1 MGLQMLG
8 TEYLRMM
15 RKAGSLVGVLSLS
28 LVVIWG
34 SGCSSTS
41 DTLEVGGQIGVM
53 DFQRVLD
60 QTEAGKTVTESLNA
74 FMKERQALVELEQRE
89 LRQLENEILAQGSV
103 LSETARKQREETF
116 RRRMV
121 KYQQKVADLNK
132 EVQEK
137 QKDLLQGFRQSV
149 EEVIAEIARTG
160 GLLIVVEY
168 GKGTTTLY
176 HQPKLDITDQ
186 VILELDRR

>member
-1 MGLQMLG
+1 
-8 TEYLRMM
+8 MM
-15 RKAGSLVGVLSLS
+15 KKAGSLLWVLSFS
-28 LVVIWG
+28 MLVSWG

-41 DTLEVGGQIGVM
+41 APIEEGGLIGVL

-60 QTEAGKTVTESLNA
+60 QTNAGKTVTQSMNS

-89 LRQLENEILAQGSV
+89 LRRLENEILAQGSV

-116 RRRMV
+116 RRRMM

-137 QKDLLQGFRQSV
+137 QKDLLATFRKNV
-149 EEVIAEIARTG
+149 EEVVTEIAGTG
-160 GLLIVVEY
+160 NLLIVVEY
-168 GKGTTTLY
+168 GKGTSTLY
-176 HQPKLDITDQ
+176 HQPKLDITDE

>member
-1 MGLQMLG
+1 MRIGGQ
-8 TEYLRMM
+8 RMM
-15 RKAGSLVGVLSLS
+15 RKAGLVVWVLSFITILA
-28 LVVIWG
+28 WEG
-34 SGCSSTS
+34 GCSSNTAS
-41 DTLEVGGQIGVM
+41 IEEGALIGVL

-60 QTEAGKTVTESLNA
+60 QTNAGKSVTESLNN

-89 LRQLENEILAQGSV
+89 LRRLENEILAQGSV

-121 KYQQKVADLNK
+121 QYQQKVAELNQ

-137 QKDLLQGFRQSV
+137 QKELLAGFRQSV
-149 EEVIAEIARTG
+149 EEVVAEIARTSN
-160 GLLIVVEY
+160 LLIVVEY
-168 GKGTTTLY
+168 GKGTSTLY
-176 HQPKLDITDQ
+176 HQPKLDITDK

>member
-1 MGLQMLG
+1 MLV
-8 TEYLRMM
+8 
-15 RKAGSLVGVLSLS
+15 S
-28 LVVIWG
+28 WG

-41 DTLEVGGQIGVM
+41 APIEEGGLIGVL

-60 QTEAGKTVTESLNA
+60 QTNAGKTVTQSMNS

-89 LRQLENEILAQGSV
+89 LRRLENEILAQGSV

-116 RRRMV
+116 RRRMM

-137 QKDLLQGFRQSV
+137 QKDLLATFRKNV
-149 EEVIAEIARTG
+149 EEVVTEIAGTG
-160 GLLIVVEY
+160 NLLIVVEY
-168 GKGTTTLY
+168 GKGTSTLY
-176 HQPKLDITDQ
+176 HQPKLDITDE

>member
-1 MGLQMLG
+1 MLV
-8 TEYLRMM
+8 T
-15 RKAGSLVGVLSLS
+15 
-28 LVVIWG
+28 WG

-41 DTLEVGGQIGVM
+41 APIEEGGLIGVL

-60 QTEAGKTVTESLNA
+60 QTNAGKTVSESLNS

-89 LRQLENEILAQGSV
+89 LRRLENEILAQGSV

-121 KYQQKVADLNK
+121 QYQQKVADLNQ
-132 EVQEK
+132 EVKEK
-137 QKDLLQGFRQSV
+137 QKNLLAGFRQSV
-149 EEVIAEIARTG
+149 EEVVAEIARTG
-160 GLLIVVEY
+160 NLLIVVEY
-168 GKGTTTLY
+168 GKGTATLY
-176 HQPKLDITDQ
+176 HQPKLDITEE

>member
-1 MGLQMLG
+1 ML
-8 TEYLRMM
+8 
-15 RKAGSLVGVLSLS
+15 
-28 LVVIWG
+28 VIWG

-41 DTLEVGGQIGVM
+41 APIEEGGLIGVL

-60 QTEAGKTVTESLNA
+60 QTNAGKSVSQSMDS

-89 LRQLENEILAQGSV
+89 LRRLENEILAQGSV

-116 RRRMV
+116 RRRMM

-137 QKDLLQGFRQSV
+137 QKDLLATFRQNV
-149 EEVIAEIARTG
+149 EEVVAEIAGTG
-160 GLLIVVEY
+160 NLLIVVEY
-168 GKGTTTLY
+168 GKGTSTLY
-176 HQPKLDITDQ
+176 HQPKLDITDE